1 MTDKQKEHDEAEEQ
15 LRIELEN
22 EKSRNDAL
30 SLEVNDLKDKI
41 ASNEAVSRTENEVSI
56 KSELNAFESILS
68 NEGYSENFEI
78 SFIIYNRGTT
88 WTYEQTKTIR
98 TN

>member
-1 MTDKQKEHDEAEEQ
+1 MTDKQKEHDKAEEQ

-30 SLEVNDLKDKI
+30 SLEVNDLKEKI

-68 NEGYSENFEI
+68 NEGNFRI
-78 SFIIYNRGTT
+78 F
-88 WTYEQTKTIR
+88 
-98 TN
+98 